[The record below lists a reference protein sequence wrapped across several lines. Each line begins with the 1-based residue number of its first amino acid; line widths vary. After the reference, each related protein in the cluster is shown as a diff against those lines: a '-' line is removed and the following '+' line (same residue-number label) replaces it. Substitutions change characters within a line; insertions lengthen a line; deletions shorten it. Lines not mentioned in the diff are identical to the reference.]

1 MNDFSIPTKYSP
13 NAPRRSRTLC
23 LYRKHDTM
31 IDWDNTDEYDI
42 AALGFLLTSLA
53 NERVTCG
60 HSEKARRLATQI
72 GQKIHDLETRP
83 RAGITYEF
91 GPSLKR

>member
-1 MNDFSIPTKYSP
+1 
-13 NAPRRSRTLC
+13 
-23 LYRKHDTM
+23 M
-31 IDWDNTDEYDI
+31 IDWDSTNEYDI

-72 GQKIHDLETRP
+72 DQKIHDLEVRP